1 MANKGHFVDRNADI
15 PTAGLSTIGLD
26 GEGDVRECLIINNTE
41 ELAENVVRA
50 KCQLE
55 RNTWNSL
62 PAGSVIPTS
71 SLGELLTSEL
81 QKSRFVSFKEKFYE
95 EMYHKKANLAQAK
108 PTFSKPDS
116 VTNLSQTF
124 GRPSNL
130 TPSESLYSIILP
142 PKSPEQVNR
151 EYQEFHDKYIIS
163 HNRYFPSEQ
172 INRKYSQSFDRNSP
186 CGDFHSLGD
195 FGLKVKRCLE
205 EGGNHLKV
213 IGKSQMDFM
222 NRTEA
227 PLGKKLNRYSCAVPD
242 ITFGQ
247 PLRSNGDVKM
257 LLHNIVP
264 CDKSNQLLDA
274 ISYLNRKRHSLRKSL
289 DFHGLI
295 SMLERSDNNKSG
307 YLPLSRIVEII
318 GNLHIRLDSQLI
330 RVALSH
336 FHMIIDEGC
345 ATERVNYSDFCRL
358 LSIQEPLP
366 KTGNLN
372 PISDA
377 SCLDTTYRLLCSD
390 RHKRA
395 NEDPV
400 IGSQHFEEDRTRVKD
415 LVAPDLAILCGLKP
429 SDFTRL
435 RPKSEIERI
444 FRRLVPTEK
453 FEDIWQT
460 LMAGHKDQNNTASV
474 RQFHIEMHH
483 KNAT

>member
-15 PTAGLSTIGLD
+15 PTAGVSTFGLD
-26 GEGDVRECLIINNTE
+26 GEGDVRDCLIINNTE

-50 KCQLE
+50 KCQEDRTTLF
-55 RNTWNSL
+55 SL
-62 PAGSVIPTS
+62 PAGSVIPTI
-71 SLGELLTSEL
+71 SLSELLTSEL

-95 EMYHKKANLAQAK
+95 EMYHKKGNLGQVK

-116 VTNLSQTF
+116 VTNFSQTF
-124 GRPSNL
+124 GRPSNPI
-130 TPSESLYSIILP
+130 PSESLYSIILP

-163 HNRYFPSEQ
+163 HNHYFPSEQ
-172 INRKYSQSFDRNSP
+172 INRKYSHPFDRNSP

-227 PLGKKLNRYSCAVPD
+227 PLGKKFKKYSCSVPD
-242 ITFGQ
+242 ITFGI
-247 PLRSNGDVKM
+247 PLRSNGDVKT

-264 CDKSNQLLDA
+264 CDKSNRLLDG
-274 ISYLNRKRHSLRKSL
+274 INYLNRKRHSLRKSL
-289 DFHGLI
+289 DLHGLI
-295 SMLERSDNNKSG
+295 SMLERGDNNKSG
-307 YLPLSRIVEII
+307 QMPLSRILEII
-318 GNLHIRLDSQLI
+318 GNFHIRLDSQKI

-336 FHMIIDEGC
+336 FHMIVDEGC
-345 ATERVNYSDFCRL
+345 ATERVNYADFCRL

-366 KTGNLN
+366 KTGNLI

-395 NEDPV
+395 TEDPV
-400 IGSQHFEEDRTRVKD
+400 IRSQQFEEDKTCVKD
-415 LVAPDLAILCGLKP
+415 LVAPDLAILSGLKP
-429 SDFTRL
+429 SDFSRL
-435 RPKSEIERI
+435 RPKMEIERI

-460 LMAGHKDQNNTASV
+460 LMAEHEDQNNTASV
-474 RQFHIEMHH
+474 RQFHNEMHN
-483 KNAT
+483 KT